1 MKATGW
7 AAAVLMIAVVSLAP
21 ARGQRDRAGSAGEL
35 RFGFSTEPAT
45 LDPLSP
51 ANTADGRSI
60 LFNVFEG
67 LVKPG
72 PDGSLEPAAA
82 ERYAVERD
90 GLAYNFTLRKG
101 LLFHDGTPVT
111 AEDVVFTLETAKA
124 NRFEGFTNID
134 AVEILG
140 EGNVR
145 IVLKEKDPEFP
156 ANLTVGIVPK
166 HNGNR
171 EKNAVGTGPFIIES
185 YTTQRSMV
193 LVRNPNYH
201 RPGYPK
207 LDKVTIVFVADSDAL
222 LTALRGGNIDG
233 AVITGSLL
241 QQLPENS
248 FDVVPGYSN
257 SVQLLALNN
266 SVRPLDDVRVRRA
279 LNYAVDVQEI
289 IDTAF
294 YGRGE
299 PSGSPLIPG
308 LARAYETSL
317 KNPYPADIARAKSLL
332 AEAGYP
338 NGFPLE
344 ITVPSVYVMHV
355 DTAQV
360 LVNQLAKTGVAVTI
374 KQVDWATWLSDV
386 YRDRNFQATVISL
399 DSNSI
404 SPRSFL
410 ARYRSDAGSNFIN
423 FKSADFDSLYDRSL
437 AEQDDARRTAIYK
450 NAQKLISNN
459 AASVYIQDILG
470 FKVFPRGRFSG
481 VLNYPLYV
489 TDFSTISGTAADA
502 GGN

>member
-1 MKATGW
+1 MII
-7 AAAVLMIAVVSLAP
+7 AAVSLVP
-21 ARGQRDRAGSAGEL
+21 AQPRQDRAGKTGEL
-35 RFGFSTEPAT
+35 RFGLSTEPAT

-51 ANTADGRSI
+51 ANTADGRSV

-67 LVKPG
+67 LVKPT

-82 ERYAVERD
+82 EKYAVEQD
-90 GLAYNFTLRKG
+90 GLVYNFTLREG
-101 LLFHDGTPVT
+101 LLFHDGSPVA

-124 NRFEGFTNID
+124 NQFEGFTNIS
-134 AVEILG
+134 AVEAQGRRDI
-140 EGNVR
+140 R
-145 IVLKEKDPEFP
+145 ITLKEKDPEFLT
-156 ANLTVGIVPK
+156 NLTVGIVPR
-166 HNGNR
+166 NNSDR
-171 EKNAVGTGPFIIES
+171 EKKAIGTGPFIIDS
-185 YTTQRSMV
+185 YTTQQSLV
-193 LVRNPNYH
+193 LVKNPNYR

-207 LDKVTIVFVADSDAL
+207 LDKVTIVFVADSDGL

-233 AVITGSLL
+233 AAITGALL
-241 QQLPENS
+241 QQLPGNS

-266 SVRPLDDVRVRRA
+266 SAKPLDDVRVRRA

-308 LARAYETSL
+308 LGRYYETSL
-317 KNPYPADIARAKSLL
+317 KNPYPADASRAKSLL

-338 NGFPLE
+338 DGFPLE
-344 ITVPSVYVMHV
+344 ITVPSSYVMHV

-360 LVNQLAKTGVAVTI
+360 LVNQLGKIGVTARI
-374 KQVDWATWLSDV
+374 RQVDWATWLSEV
-386 YRDRNFQATVISL
+386 YQKRRFQATIVSL

-410 ARYRSDAGSNFIN
+410 ARYRSNAGSNFIN
-423 FKSADFDSLYDRSL
+423 FKSADFDSLYDASL
-437 AEQDDARRTAIYK
+437 SEPDDAKRAAIYRS
-450 NAQKLISNN
+450 AQKLISDN
-459 AASVYIQDILG
+459 AASVYIQDIMG

-481 VLNYPLYV
+481 LLNYPLYV
-489 TDFSTISGTAADA
+489 TDFSTITGQ
-502 GGN
+502 